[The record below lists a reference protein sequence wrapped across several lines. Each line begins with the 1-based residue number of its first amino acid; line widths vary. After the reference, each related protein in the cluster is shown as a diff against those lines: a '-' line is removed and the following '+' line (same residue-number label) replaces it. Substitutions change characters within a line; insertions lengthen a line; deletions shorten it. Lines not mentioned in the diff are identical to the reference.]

1 MSNYRNLIVWQKA
14 MTLVT
19 NIYQIT
25 NSFPREEAFGLTAQ
39 IRRSAVSVPSNIAEG
54 YGRSSD
60 SELARFLNI
69 TAGSLYELQTQLEI
83 ARNIKYINEDD
94 FNALYSATREVEVML
109 VSLINKVKQTK

>member
-1 MSNYRNLIVWQKA
+1 

>member
-60 SELARFLNI
+60 SDLARFLNI